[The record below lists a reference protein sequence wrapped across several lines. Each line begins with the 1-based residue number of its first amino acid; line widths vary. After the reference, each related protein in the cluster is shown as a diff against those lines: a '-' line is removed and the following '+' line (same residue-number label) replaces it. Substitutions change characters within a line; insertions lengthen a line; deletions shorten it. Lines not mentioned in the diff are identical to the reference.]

1 MHVFTLF
8 LALLASCASAT
19 AAAPPAP
26 PTLTDPAALAAL
38 ARDTAVSL
46 GLVPPVMRDDLELVF
61 EPTPLLPE
69 GMRIIRV
76 IDRDHGTGL
85 RIVFAHDLVGNVRA
99 VAAWPI

>member
-19 AAAPPAP
+19 AAAPPSP
-26 PTLTDPAALAAL
+26 PTPTDPAALAAL

-46 GLVPPVMRDDLELVF
+46 GLAPPVMRDDLELVF
-61 EPTPLLPE
+61 EPASLLPE
-69 GMRIIRV
+69 GMTIIRV

-85 RIVFAHDLVGNVRA
+85 RIVFAHDLAGRVRA